1 MVKAFYTWTRI
12 NHFDARMPNLV
23 IANLH
28 ILLIEPSPTQQ
39 KIIVHH
45 LQEAG
50 VGSVHAVGSGKE
62 VEAYLQHDRPDL
74 LISSMYLPDCTA
86 TDLLLT
92 LRQSED
98 WAAIPFMLVSS
109 ETRFRAL
116 DPIKQAGVVA
126 ILPKPFA
133 ADDIVRALK
142 ASLHYLEH
150 EELELEH
157 FDPHELRVLVVD
169 DSLTARNH
177 IRRMLN
183 TLGIERVTLASSGK
197 EACKQLNE
205 QTFDLV
211 VTDYNMPEMDGEELV
226 RAIRSRSDGA
236 YIPIMM
242 VTSEQDQTLLQ
253 GVQQAGVSALLDKPF
268 SPDVVKR
275 TLLNMLNH

>member
-45 LQEAG
+45 LQDAG

-150 EELELEH
+150 EELALEH

-177 IRRMLN
+177 VRRMLN

-197 EACKQLNE
+197 EACELLNE

-226 RAIRSRSDGA
+226 RAIRRRSDGA

-242 VTSEQDQTLLQ
+242 VTSEQDETLLQ

-268 SPDVVKR
+268 SPDVVKQ

>member
-268 SPDVVKR
+268 SPDVVKQ

>member
-1 MVKAFYTWTRI
+1 
-12 NHFDARMPNLV
+12 MPNLV

-268 SPDVVKR
+268 SPDVVKQ

>member
-74 LISSMYLPDCTA
+74 LISCMYLPDCTA

-133 ADDIVRALK
+133 VDDIVRALK

-183 TLGIERVTLASSGK
+183 TLSIERVTLASSGK
-197 EACKQLNE
+197 EACELLNE

-268 SPDVVKR
+268 SPDVVKQ